1 MLLTLISFIIVLGVL
16 ILVHEFG
23 HFITAKLFGVKVL
36 EFSIGFPPRILSFKK
51 NETKYTIGLLP
62 LGGYVQMLGEDS
74 VSKDPRA
81 YNNATPGKRA
91 LIGIA
96 GVMMN
101 LILAWV
107 ILSICFIAG
116 TTPIAMPSS
125 QISGGVEVKPQIFV
139 AEVVSGSAADK
150 AGIKIGDQIIGTDT
164 QTFENLQAVTDFTKQ
179 NAGNKVTL
187 KIKTANI
194 VSNKTLELASGE
206 DAALGVGI
214 LDQGIVKVVWY
225 RAPLV
230 AVQESYE
237 IIKYTFSFL
246 GSFIKQLFTTASISD
261 QVGGPVAI
269 YSLSGV
275 AARSGVI
282 VFLQFI
288 AMLSLNL
295 ALINILPFPALDG
308 SRVFFIILEKIFGKR
323 IVKEEVEG
331 IIHTLGFAVLILFIL
346 AVTYKDIA
354 SLVHK

>member
-1 MLLTLISFIIVLGVL
+1 MLLTLLAFIIVLGVL

-23 HFITAKLFGVKVL
+23 HFITAKLSGVKVL

-51 NETKYTIGLLP
+51 AETKYTVGLLP

-81 YNNATPGKRA
+81 YNNQTPGKRA

-96 GVMMN
+96 GVTMN
-101 LILAWV
+101 LILAWI
-107 ILSICFIAG
+107 ILSVCFIAG
-116 TTPIAMPSS
+116 TTPVAIPSS
-125 QISGGVEVKPQIFV
+125 QIAGTEVKPQIFV
-139 AEVVSGSAADK
+139 ADVISGSAADK
-150 AGIKIGDQIIGTDT
+150 AGIKIGDQIIGTDAL
-164 QTFENLQAVTDFTKQ
+164 TFVNLQSVTDFTKQ
-179 NAGNKVTL
+179 NAGKTVQL
-187 KIKTANI
+187 KIKENSN
-194 VSNKTLELASGE
+194 VSSKTVQLGSGSE
-206 DAALGVGI
+206 SQLGVGI

-230 AVQESYE
+230 ALRESYE

-246 GSFIKQLFTTASISD
+246 GSFIKQLFTTATISD

-275 AARSGVI
+275 AARSGIV

-288 AMLSLNL
+288 AMLSINL

-323 IVKEEVEG
+323 IVKEEVEA
-331 IIHTLGFAVLILFIL
+331 IIHTIGFALLIMLIL

-354 SLVHK
+354 RLVHK

>member
-1 MLLTLISFIIVLGVL
+1 MLLTLASFIVVLGIL

-23 HFITAKLFGVKVL
+23 HFITAKLAGVKVL

-51 NETKYTIGLLP
+51 KETKYTVGLLP

-81 YNNATPGKRA
+81 YNNQTPGKRA

-96 GVMMN
+96 GVVMN

-107 ILSICFIAG
+107 VLTICFIAG

-164 QTFENLQAVTDFTKQ
+164 QTFNNMQAVTDFTKQ
-179 NAGNKVTL
+179 NAGKAVQL
-187 KIKTANI
+187 KIKENNN
-194 VSNKTLELASGE
+194 VGLKTVQLGSGSE
-206 DAALGVGI
+206 SQLGVGI

-230 AVQESYE
+230 ALRESYE

-246 GSFIKQLFTTASISD
+246 GSFMKQLFTTASISD

-275 AARSGVI
+275 AARSGII

-308 SRVFFIILEKIFGKR
+308 SRVFFIILEKIYGKR
-323 IVKEEVEG
+323 IVKEEVEA
-331 IIHTLGFAVLILFIL
+331 IIHTVGFALLIMLIL

-354 SLVHK
+354 RLVHR